1 MVQRL
6 SQQSDGRRRE
16 APEAVSRGRER
27 EGGSPSTSVPKRW
40 FGGTTPEKILN
51 FISKMVHFRAFG
63 GKLSNAIEL
72 VDTAV
77 YIFEKD
83 IAAKAFRH
91 VIARVCST
99 LVLKILN

>member
-1 MVQRL
+1 MGRL
-6 SQQSDGRRRE
+6 R
-16 APEAVSRGRER
+16 PLSRK
-27 EGGSPSTSVPKRW
+27 GGSGVPPRRK
-40 FGGTTPEKILN
+40 FLN

-83 IAAKAFRH
+83 IAAKAFKH
-91 VIARVCST
+91 SYHLSVL
-99 LVLKILN
+99 LVLETLK

>member
-1 MVQRL
+1 MSSDTVVTVHQGCEDLVQWKLVIRSCVYG

-16 APEAVSRGRER
+16 APEAVSRGRVR

-63 GKLSNAIEL
+63 GKLSNAIEMA
-72 VDTAV
+72 DTAV
-77 YIFEKD
+77 
-83 IAAKAFRH
+83 
-91 VIARVCST
+91 
-99 LVLKILN
+99 